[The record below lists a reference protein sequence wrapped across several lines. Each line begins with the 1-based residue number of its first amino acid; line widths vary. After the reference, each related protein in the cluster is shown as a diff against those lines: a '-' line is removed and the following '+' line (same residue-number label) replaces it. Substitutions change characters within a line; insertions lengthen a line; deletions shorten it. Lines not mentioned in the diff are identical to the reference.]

1 MFNIFLGIEKTI
13 VDQANNYNKLFERM
27 KKEFRVT
34 TFYFTSFVPSS
45 IQTPTIV
52 KRNQKELLEIYHAI
66 YKPHPRFFLNDTVE
80 QCCK

>member
-13 VDQANNYNKLFERM
+13 VDQANNYNKLFEGM

-45 IQTPTIV
+45 IQTPAIV

-66 YKPHPRFFLNDTVE
+66 YKPHPRFFKMI
-80 QCCK
+80 Q

>member
-13 VDQANNYNKLFERM
+13 VDQANNYNKLFEGM

-45 IQTPTIV
+45 IQTQLLKET
-52 KRNQKELLEIYHAI
+52 KRNCWKYIMLFINPIHV
-66 YKPHPRFFLNDTVE
+66 FFLMI
-80 QCCK
+80 Q